1 MNNLHAWSK
10 ITDNLY
16 IWHYNTSFANYLTP
30 MPDLDEL
37 SADIPMYK
45 RNGVKG
51 LFAEGNYSPG
61 GGGFMDELKA
71 YLIAKL
77 LWDSSADPKAVIADF
92 VNGYFGK
99 AGKPIGQWLDL
110 MHNKVR
116 TERIHGYIWEGPDAA
131 FLSDDVMA
139 KSDQLFDE
147 AERIADGPEVLGR
160 VKHARLSLEFV
171 KVARQA
177 NKAASGTPE
186 EKASALANLEAFIQ
200 ECKADGITN
209 LDEGSNIDQRF
220 EAYAKGLR

>member
-1 MNNLHAWSK
+1 
-10 ITDNLY
+10 
-16 IWHYNTSFANYLTP
+16 
-30 MPDLDEL
+30 
-37 SADIPMYK
+37 MYK